1 MATRYATN
9 WRADS
14 ALARCSKCGAQKQ
27 FHGRPNFQCTDF
39 TAETAGDIEPGDL
52 QNRDLV
58 LHASALMQRRD
69 KLSGNNNLSDS
80 DWDDLD
86 QMDARLKALR
96 TELNDRIKAV
106 FGTDAEDVAAIME
119 TV

>member
-1 MATRYATN
+1 MATHFATIY
-9 WRADS
+9 RADS
-14 ALARCSKCGAQKQ
+14 PLARCSRCGAMKQ

-58 LHASALMQRRD
+58 LHASALIARRE
-69 KLSGNNNLSDS
+69 KLGANNSLTDR
-80 DWDDLD
+80 DWDELD
-86 QMDARLKALR
+86 QLDDRIKALR
-96 TELNDRIKAV
+96 TELNDRIKAM